1 MRALA
6 ALLLMVGTA
15 QAHAFYDQ
23 YCCNTTDCHAQ
34 LPGEFVTLTKTGWQ
48 VDVPKFDIHELVA
61 FDDKRVRDTPMDEAA
76 AFHLC
81 IYARALRCF
90 YRPGAGG

>member
-15 QAHAFYDQ
+15 QSHSWYDPG
-23 YCCNTTDCHAQ
+23 CCSSTDCHAQ
-34 LPGEFVTLTKTGWQ
+34 LPSEFVTLTATGWQ
-48 VDVPKFDIHELVA
+48 VDVPKFNIHELVA
-61 FDDKRVRDTPMDEAA
+61 FNDKRVRDTPMDEVA

-81 IYARALRCF
+81 IFARALRCF
-90 YRPGAGG
+90 YRRGAAG